1 MLQDQHPCRTC
12 NLSCSRPHFG
22 LTKATWHPQLQLQT
36 CHTLQPVHSP
46 CTRAQPMGDTACP
59 AENSSSVER
68 QAHLVGSSRCSSWM
82 SDYPPGSREKGH
94 TGTAGKGDGINRAE
108 SRGTHCYT
116 QTPSTKS
123 CVPRRSQM
131 PQFFHQ
137 RLRAGNLSTFII
149 PYFTACFSNSRLSP
163 SKPSSVSPAQ
173 ISTCALHSP
182 DSSRHLNQLPPIC
195 CPPQL
200 QHPGPTLIPVLC
212 TPPPTT
218 SRQGQCPYTA
228 FSGHLQTCK
237 QAAYVVSSFADLQ
250 VSA

>member
-1 MLQDQHPCRTC
+1 MPSPWGTLHVQQKT
-12 NLSCSRPHFG
+12 PHLWKDRLIWLAAADAAAG
-22 LTKATWHPQLQLQT
+22 CQLTPLALGKKEHA
-36 CHTLQPVHSP
+36 
-46 CTRAQPMGDTACP
+46 
-59 AENSSSVER
+59 
-68 QAHLVGSSRCSSWM
+68 
-82 SDYPPGSREKGH
+82 
-94 TGTAGKGDGINRAE
+94 GTAGKGDGINRAE
-108 SRGTHCYT
+108 RRGTHCYT

-123 CVPRRSQM
+123 FVPRRSQM

-137 RLRAGNLSTFII
+137 CLRAGNLSTFII

-195 CPPQL
+195 CPPQF
-200 QHPGPTLIPVLC
+200 QHPRPTLIAILC

-237 QAAYVVSSFADLQ
+237 QAGYVVSSFADLQ